1 MQILLNLIVFY
12 NEVLAFTECQKSIL
26 TVRYGTRCPKDA
38 TSWQMAA
45 NKINCDSIQQ
55 ECSKSLGLDPQRF
68 IFQYHCLI
76 NSWMNATVEVCALNR
91 SILGYCSEFN
101 TNGALIQENYG
112 ADCRKYDPPCPQIYN
127 SAEAYKYQPCYDLV
141 YKRHRNP
148 VYVSQRLSSS
158 SQKSTSNDCMP
169 ILHCFLITFHVFLF
183 KWLIRYIM
191 NTIWNIKRICFD
203 IETSTMKNAKMIYRS
218 IFRYKR
224 TSYM

>member
-1 MQILLNLIVFY
+1 
-12 NEVLAFTECQKSIL
+12 
-26 TVRYGTRCPKDA
+26 
-38 TSWQMAA
+38 MAA